1 MLITGDELTPPGE
14 PLAPGGIYGSNGFAL
29 AAQVERAGGA
39 LTGRGTVPDTPDGTR
54 AALDEALGAADVVI
68 VSGGVSV
75 GPHDHVKDAFR
86 DLGVEERFWGVRL
99 RPGKPTWFGTRGDTL
114 AFGLPGNP
122 VSAMVTFQ
130 LFARPALAALQGAAP
145 DAARASAVLAHAVAR
160 NPRRDETVRVKL
172 RPTDDGLVAE
182 PTGAAGLAHAHLDGR
197 RRRPGADPPRRGRA
211 GGRRARG
218 GGAAVRPRDPRRLLA
233 RQRRAGARVVIVQ
246 VEQPGASEDGGAV
259 GSKQVAEVT
268 LPRAELERI
277 WSPEYLERLART
289 YWSFLSR
296 FSLGLIRVLYS
307 NDSREVVF
315 LTRPFVLLRFHKPEY
330 EIDAD
335 GGTVTWPIDRG
346 VLVAK
351 RGRGRGFLRL
361 GVRREPVAD
370 GADEVTL
377 LVSSEV
383 VNFYPT
389 IATGLSGW
397 LYEQTQ
403 LRIHVIVTHAF
414 LRSLANLDLEPS
426 RVGALRAAA
435 EAAEAAI
442 TPSARQ

>member
-1 MLITGDELTPPGE
+1 M
-14 PLAPGGIYGSNGFAL
+14 
-29 AAQVERAGGA
+29 
-39 LTGRGTVPDTPDGTR
+39 
-54 AALDEALGAADVVI
+54 
-68 VSGGVSV
+68 
-75 GPHDHVKDAFR
+75 
-86 DLGVEERFWGVRL
+86 
-99 RPGKPTWFGTRGDTL
+99 
-114 AFGLPGNP
+114 
-122 VSAMVTFQ
+122 
-130 LFARPALAALQGAAP
+130 
-145 DAARASAVLAHAVAR
+145 
-160 NPRRDETVRVKL
+160 
-172 RPTDDGLVAE
+172 
-182 PTGAAGLAHAHLDGR
+182 
-197 RRRPGADPPRRGRA
+197 
-211 GGRRARG
+211 
-218 GGAAVRPRDPRRLLA
+218 
-233 RQRRAGARVVIVQ
+233 
-246 VEQPGASEDGGAV
+246 
-259 GSKQVAEVT
+259 AEVT

-307 NDSREVVF
+307 EDSREVVF
-315 LTRPFVLLRFHKPEY
+315 LTRPFVLLRFRKPEY

-370 GADEVTL
+370 DADEVTL

-397 LYEQTQ
+397 IYEQTQ

-442 TPSARQ
+442 TPSARR